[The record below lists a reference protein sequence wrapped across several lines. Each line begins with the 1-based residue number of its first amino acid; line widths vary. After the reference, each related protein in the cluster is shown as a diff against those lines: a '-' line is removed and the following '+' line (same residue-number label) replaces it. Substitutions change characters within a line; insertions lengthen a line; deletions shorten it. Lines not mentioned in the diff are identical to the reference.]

1 MIEYADQIVVFL
13 ASTLAYLFGIWRGSK
28 SPSESL
34 ISETIHVAVVHT
46 TNQLIE
52 DGYICTNEVERDGKM
67 ISVIVPY
74 EEYIQ
79 LHGIELQTP
88 K

>member
-1 MIEYADQIVVFL
+1 MIELMQEYSG
-13 ASTLAYLFGIWRGSK
+13 ASAVIIGTIIYLIGMWRGSK

-34 ISETIHVAVVHT
+34 ISETIHEAVVHT
-46 TNQLIE
+46 TDQLIE
-52 DGYICTNEVERDGKM
+52 EGYICTNEVERDGKM

-79 LHGIELQTP
+79 SKVDKNL
-88 K
+88 